1 MLSSASIVPVVLAG
15 GSGTRLWPIS
25 RDSLPKQFQ
34 PLTGSLSL
42 FQETL
47 KRVSDRALFA
57 SPLIVTHEDFRFFA
71 LRQAQEIGMDV
82 TVALE
87 PVRRD
92 SGPALI
98 AAALIAQ
105 RLAGEGCLVLAL
117 AADHAVLDPD
127 IFVDTCRAAARAASA
142 GQIVTFGIVPT
153 EPSTA
158 YGYIRPG
165 EPTGHEGARRVEAF
179 IEKPDRAT
187 AARYLG
193 EGYLWNSGNF
203 LFPAGLLIAE
213 AERFEPDMVAAVRE
227 AVDLAADDLGFIRL
241 DARAFA
247 ASPAKSIDYAVM
259 ERTRHAAV
267 VDGRFRWSD
276 IGSWD
281 ALRAL
286 SPGDAA
292 GNVVHGTATLVDTR
306 NSFVHTEGPL
316 VAAIG
321 LDNVSVVATDDAVL
335 VMPSDRAQDV
345 KKLVAQLKVENHNA
359 ASEHLTS
366 HRPWGSYQTICRGDR
381 FHVKKIV
388 VEPGGQLSLQK
399 HYHRAEHWI
408 VVKGTAE
415 VTLDGKVFEVRE
427 NESTYLP
434 LGGVHRLANPGK
446 IPLELIE
453 VQTGSYLGEDDIVR
467 LEDVY
472 NRD

>member
-1 MLSSASIVPVVLAG
+1 MLSPTPVVPVILAG
-15 GSGTRLWPIS
+15 GSGTRLWPVS

-34 PLTGSLSL
+34 ALIGDHTLY
-42 FQETL
+42 QDTL
-47 KRVSDRALFA
+47 KRVSDRTLFA
-57 SPLIVTHEDFRFFA
+57 PPIVLTHEDFRFFA
-71 LRQAQEIGMDV
+71 RRQASEIGIDA

-92 SGPALI
+92 SGPALL
-98 AAALIAQ
+98 AAAMIAQ
-105 RLAGEGCLVLAL
+105 RVAGESCLVLAL
-117 AADHAVLDPD
+117 AADHIVLDD
-127 IFVDTCRAAARAASA
+127 QLFVDACRTAAIAASD
-142 GQIVTFGIVPT
+142 GKIVTFGITPT

-165 EPTGHEGARRVEAF
+165 KETGQPGSRVVDAF
-179 IEKPDRAT
+179 VEKPDKNT
-187 AARYLG
+187 AAHYLT

-203 LFPAGLLIAE
+203 LFPAGLLIEE
-213 AERFEPDMVAAVRE
+213 AERFEPEIVAAVRASVE
-227 AVDLAADDLGFIRL
+227 LAVEDLGFIRL
-241 DARAFA
+241 DAKAFA
-247 ASPAKSIDYAVM
+247 SSPAKSIDYAVM
-259 ERTRHAAV
+259 ERTSRAAV
-267 VDGRFRWSD
+267 VEGRFRWSD

-281 ALRAL
+281 ALRDI
-286 SPGDAA
+286 SEGDAS
-292 GNVVHGTATLVDTR
+292 GNVTFGPVTLLDSHNT
-306 NSFVHTEGPL
+306 FVHTDGPL
-316 VAAIG
+316 VAAVG
-321 LDNVSVVATDDAVL
+321 LDDVSVVATDDAVL
-335 VMPSDRAQDV
+335 VMPAHRSQDV
-345 KKLVAQLKVENHNA
+345 KALVAKLKADGHNA
-359 ASEHLTS
+359 ASEHLRA
-366 HRPWGSYQTICRGDR
+366 HRPWGTYQTVCRGER

-388 VEPGGQLSLQK
+388 VEPGGRLSLQK

-472 NRD
+472 NRS

>member
-1 MLSSASIVPVVLAG
+1 MLSTAPILPVILAG
-15 GSGTRLWPIS
+15 GSGTRLWPVS

-34 PLTGSLSL
+34 MLTGGHTL
-42 FQETL
+42 FQQTL

-57 SPLIVTHEDFRFFA
+57 APLVLTHEDFRFFA
-71 LRQAQEIGMDV
+71 RRQAQEIGIEA

-105 RLAGEGCLVLAL
+105 RLSGEGALVLAL
-117 AADHAVLDPD
+117 AADHAVLDPELFLD
-127 IFVDTCRAAARAASA
+127 ACRAAARAARE
-142 GQIVTFGIVPT
+142 GQIVTFGITPA

-165 EPTGHEGARRVEAF
+165 EPSGESGARKVEAF
-179 IEKPDRAT
+179 VEKPDAAT

-203 LFPAGLLIAE
+203 LFPAALLIEE
-213 AERFEPDMVAAVRE
+213 AERFEPEMVAAVRE
-227 AVDLAADDLGFIRL
+227 AVELSGEDLGFIRL
-241 DARAFA
+241 DAKAFGA
-247 ASPAKSIDYAVM
+247 APAKSIDYAVM
-259 ERTRHAAV
+259 ERTSRAAV
-267 VDGRFRWSD
+267 IEGRFRWSD

-286 SPGDAA
+286 EPGDAA
-292 GNVVHGTATLVDTR
+292 GNVVHGPATLLDTR
-306 NSFVHTEGPL
+306 NSFVHTDGPL
-316 VAAIG
+316 VATVG
-321 LDNVSVVATDDAVL
+321 LDNVSVIATDDAVL
-335 VMPSDRAQDV
+335 VMPSDRSQDV
-345 KKLVAQLKVENHNA
+345 KALVARLKAENHNSA
-359 ASEHLTS
+359 NEHLKA
-366 HRPWGSYQTICRGDR
+366 HRPWGTYQTICRGDR
-381 FHVKKIV
+381 FHVKMIV
-388 VEPGGQLSLQK
+388 VEPGGRLSLQK

-415 VTLDGKVFEVRE
+415 VTLDERVFEVRE

-446 IPLELIE
+446 IPLVLIE

-472 NRD
+472 NRG